1 MQGQLTNNHVELR
14 AVHTLLGKR
23 YYIPSYQRGYR
34 WTTKQV
40 TQLLDD
46 LLEFESK
53 KKGEFYCLQPIVV
66 VPLQV
71 GQRPQQWQDGEEPVY
86 EVIDG
91 QQRLTTIL
99 LILQYMKDK
108 QLPLNQLYELSY
120 QTRIGSSD
128 FLNNIRSKSEEE
140 AERNSDYW
148 HIYHAYRAIDDWFTN
163 KQQEID
169 PRCQSNKQQ
178 EIELIYQLLISNNE
192 LNNVRII
199 WYELG
204 QSEDKIDVFSRLNIG
219 KIPLTNAELI
229 KALFLRRS
237 NFADNLASLEQ
248 VQIAS
253 EWDSIENKLQN
264 SSFWTFVSGC
274 NSNYPNHI
282 ELIFDLIAGSK
293 QSKLTSFEYYT
304 EVLNALEV
312 SVSKIWLEVKQVFLR
327 LEEWYDNHELYHYI
341 GYLTSTGSSIREIYQ
356 LSFNKS
362 KAQFVQALKK
372 KIKDSFNNVILDDLE
387 YEPNNL
393 NTIRKVLILF
403 NIEAILSSS
412 KAYTRFPFDLYLLD
426 QWDVEHIRSRTEYSN
441 KLYQESVLRES
452 VSYFESKYELNEQ
465 EQELLSEIK
474 DLLLRMGNKK
484 GDAYQQDFK
493 ELFAKIQK
501 YFGEDKDLQEVNG
514 LGNLT
519 LLDSKTNRS
528 YGNSP
533 FVLKRQRIV
542 QNDKE
547 GVFTPIATKNVFLKY
562 YSHHATDILVWQ
574 DKDAE
579 DYMQSI
585 QELLSYYFPN
595 QQPE

>member
-46 LLEFESK
+46 LLEFERK
-53 KKGEFYCLQPIVV
+53 KRKGEFYCLQPIVV
-66 VPLQV
+66 VPLQG

-120 QTRIGSSD
+120 QTRVGSSD
-128 FLNNIRSKSEEE
+128 FLRNIRSKSEEE

-163 KQQEID
+163 KQQE
-169 PRCQSNKQQ
+169 
-178 EIELIYQLLISNNE
+178 EIELICQLLISKDK

-229 KALFLRRS
+229 KALFLRRG

-264 SSFWTFVSGC
+264 SSFWTFVSGH

-282 ELIFDLIAGSK
+282 ELIFDLIAESK
-293 QSKLTSFEYYT
+293 QSKQTSFEYYT
-304 EVLNALEV
+304 EVLNASKV
-312 SVSKIWLEVKQVFLR
+312 PVSKIWLEVKQVFLR

-341 GYLTSTGSSIREIYQ
+341 GYLTSMGSSISEIYQ
-356 LSFNKS
+356 LSLNKS
-362 KAQFVQALKK
+362 KAQFVQALKE

-387 YEPNNL
+387 YEPSNL
-393 NTIRKVLILF
+393 KTIRKVLLLF
-403 NIEAILSSS
+403 NIETILCSS

-426 QWDVEHIRSRTEYSN
+426 QWDVEHIRSRTEYSY
-441 KLYQESVLRES
+441 KLYQESVLSES

-474 DLLLRMGNKK
+474 DLLLRMGDKK
-484 GDAYQQDFK
+484 GDAYQQDFN

-501 YFGEDKDLQEVNG
+501 HFGEDKDLQKVNS

-542 QNDKE
+542 QNDKK
-547 GVFTPIATKNVFLKY
+547 GVFTPIATKNIFLKY

>member
-1 MQGQLTNNHVELR
+1 MQGQLTNNRVELR

-46 LLEFESK
+46 LLEFERNK
-53 KKGEFYCLQPIVV
+53 RKGEFYCLQPIVV
-66 VPLQV
+66 VPLQG
-71 GQRPQQWQDGEEPVY
+71 GQRPQQWQDGEESVY

-128 FLNNIRSKSEEE
+128 FLRNIRSKSEEE

-163 KQQEID
+163 KQQE
-169 PRCQSNKQQ
+169 
-178 EIELIYQLLISNNE
+178 EIELICQLLISKDK

-229 KALFLRRS
+229 KALFLRRG

-274 NSNYPNHI
+274 NSNYANHI
-282 ELIFDLIAGSK
+282 ELIFELIAGNK
-293 QSKLTSFEYYT
+293 QSKQTSFEYYT
-304 EVLNALEV
+304 EVLNASKV
-312 SVSKIWLEVKQVFLR
+312 PVSKIWLEVKQVFLR

-341 GYLTSTGSSIREIYQ
+341 GYLTSMGSSISEIYQ
-356 LSFNKS
+356 LSLNKS
-362 KAQFVQALKK
+362 KAQFVQALKE

-387 YEPNNL
+387 YEPSNL
-393 NTIRKVLILF
+393 KTIRKVLLLF
-403 NIEAILSSS
+403 NIETILCSS

-426 QWDVEHIRSRTEYSN
+426 QWDVEHIRSRTEYSY
-441 KLYQESVLRES
+441 KLYQESVLSES
-452 VSYFESKYELNEQ
+452 VSYFESKYELSEQ

-474 DLLLRMGNKK
+474 DLLPRMGNKK

-501 YFGEDKDLQEVNG
+501 YFGEDKDLQEVNA

>member
-46 LLEFESK
+46 LLEFERK
-53 KKGEFYCLQPIVV
+53 KGKGKGEFYCLQPIVV
-66 VPLQV
+66 VPLQG
-71 GQRPQQWQDGEEPVY
+71 GQRPQQWQDGEESVY

-108 QLPLNQLYELSY
+108 QHPLHQLYELSY

-128 FLNNIRSKSEEE
+128 FLRNIRSKSEEE

-163 KQQEID
+163 KQQE
-169 PRCQSNKQQ
+169 
-178 EIELIYQLLISNNE
+178 EIELICQLLISKDK

-229 KALFLRRS
+229 KALFLRRG

-274 NSNYPNHI
+274 NSNYANHI
-282 ELIFDLIAGSK
+282 ELIFELIAGNK
-293 QSKLTSFEYYT
+293 QSKQTSFEYYT
-304 EVLNALEV
+304 EVLNASKV
-312 SVSKIWLEVKQVFLR
+312 PVSKIWLEVKQVFLR

-341 GYLTSTGSSIREIYQ
+341 GYLTSMGSSISEIYQ
-356 LSFNKS
+356 LSLNKS
-362 KAQFVQALKK
+362 KAQFVQALKE

-387 YEPNNL
+387 YEPSNL
-393 NTIRKVLILF
+393 KTIRKVLLLF
-403 NIEAILSSS
+403 NIETILCSS

-426 QWDVEHIRSRTEYSN
+426 QWDVEHIRSRTEYSY
-441 KLYQESVLRES
+441 KLYQESVLSES

-474 DLLLRMGNKK
+474 DLLLRMGDKK
-484 GDAYQQDFK
+484 GDAYQQDFN

-501 YFGEDKDLQEVNG
+501 HFGEDKDLQKVNS

-542 QNDKE
+542 QNDKK
-547 GVFTPIATKNVFLKY
+547 GVFTPIATKNIFLKY

>member
-46 LLEFESK
+46 LLEFERK
-53 KKGEFYCLQPIVV
+53 KGKEKGEFYCLQPIVV
-66 VPLQV
+66 VPLQG
-71 GQRPQQWQDGEEPVY
+71 GQRPQQWQDGEESVY

-128 FLNNIRSKSEEE
+128 FLGNIRYKSEEE

-148 HIYHAYRAIDDWFTN
+148 HIYHAYRSIDDWFTN
-163 KQQEID
+163 NQQYIW
-169 PRCQSNKQQ
+169 P
-178 EIELIYQLLISNNE
+178 IYQLLISNDE

-229 KALFLRRS
+229 KALFLRRG

-264 SSFWTFVSGC
+264 SSFWTFVSGH

-282 ELIFDLIAGSK
+282 ELIFDLIAESK
-293 QSKLTSFEYYT
+293 QSKQTSFEYYT
-304 EVLNALEV
+304 EVLNASKV
-312 SVSKIWLEVKQVFLR
+312 PVSKIWLEVKQVFLR

-356 LSFNKS
+356 LSVNKS

-372 KIKDSFNNVILDDLE
+372 KIKDSFKDATLDDLE

-393 NTIRKVLILF
+393 EKIRKVLLLF
-403 NIEAILSSS
+403 NIETILSSS

-441 KLYQESVLRES
+441 KLYQESVLSES
-452 VSYFESKYELNEQ
+452 VSYFESKYELSEQ

-474 DLLLRMGNKK
+474 DLLPRMGNKK

-501 YFGEDKDLQEVNG
+501 YFGEDKDLQEVNA

>member
-1 MQGQLTNNHVELR
+1 MR
-14 AVHTLLGKR
+14 
-23 YYIPSYQRGYR
+23 
-34 WTTKQV
+34 
-40 TQLLDD
+40 
-46 LLEFESK
+46 
-53 KKGEFYCLQPIVV
+53 
-66 VPLQV
+66 
-71 GQRPQQWQDGEEPVY
+71 
-86 EVIDG
+86 
-91 QQRLTTIL
+91 
-99 LILQYMKDK
+99 
-108 QLPLNQLYELSY
+108 
-120 QTRIGSSD
+120 
-128 FLNNIRSKSEEE
+128 NIRSKSEEE

-148 HIYHAYRAIDDWFTN
+148 HIYHAYRAIDDWFTKN
-163 KQQEID
+163 QKY
-169 PRCQSNKQQ
+169 R
-178 EIELIYQLLISNNE
+178 LIYQLLIGNDE

-229 KALFLRRS
+229 KALFLRRG

-274 NSNYPNHI
+274 NSNYANHI
-282 ELIFDLIAGSK
+282 ELIFELIAGSK
-293 QSKLTSFEYYT
+293 QSKQTSFEYYT
-304 EVLNALEV
+304 EVLKASKTEVLNASKV
-312 SVSKIWLEVKQVFLR
+312 PVSKIWLEVKQVFLR

-341 GYLTSTGSSIREIYQ
+341 GYLTSTGSSISEIYQ
-356 LSFNKS
+356 LSLNKS
-362 KAQFVQALKK
+362 KAQFVQALKE

-387 YEPNNL
+387 YEPSNL
-393 NTIRKVLILF
+393 KTIRKVLLLF
-403 NIEAILSSS
+403 NIETILCSS
-412 KAYTRFPFDLYLLD
+412 KVYTRFPFDLYLLD
-426 QWDVEHIRSRTEYSN
+426 QWDVEHIRSRTEYSY
-441 KLYQESVLRES
+441 KLYQESVLSES

-474 DLLLRMGNKK
+474 DLLLRMGDKK
-484 GDAYQQDFK
+484 GDAYQQDFN

-501 YFGEDKDLQEVNG
+501 HFGEDRDLQEVNG

>member
-1 MQGQLTNNHVELR
+1 MQGQLTTNHVELR

-46 LLEFESK
+46 LFEFEFERK
-53 KKGEFYCLQPIVV
+53 EGKGKGEFYCLQPIVV
-66 VPLQV
+66 VPLQG
-71 GQRPQQWQDGEEPVY
+71 GQRPQQWQDGEESVY

-108 QLPLNQLYELSY
+108 QPPLNQLYELSY

-128 FLNNIRSKSEEE
+128 FLRNIRSKSEEE

-148 HIYHAYRAIDDWFTN
+148 HIYHAYRGIDDWFAN
-163 KQQEID
+163 KQQE
-169 PRCQSNKQQ
+169 
-178 EIELIYQLLISNNE
+178 EIELICQFLISKDK

-229 KALFLRRS
+229 KALFLRRD

-264 SSFWTFVSGC
+264 SSFGIFVSGC
-274 NSNYPNHI
+274 NSNYANHI

-293 QSKLTSFEYYT
+293 QSKQTSFEYYT
-304 EVLNALEV
+304 EVLNASKV
-312 SVSKIWLEVKQVFLR
+312 PISKIWLEVKQVFLR

-356 LSFNKS
+356 LSLNKS
-362 KAQFVQALKK
+362 KAQFVQALKE

-387 YEPNNL
+387 YEPSNL
-393 NTIRKVLILF
+393 KTIRKVLLLF
-403 NIEAILSSS
+403 NIETILCSS

-426 QWDVEHIRSRTEYSN
+426 QWDVEHIRSQTEYSN
-441 KLYQESVLRES
+441 KLYQESVLSES
-452 VSYFESKYELNEQ
+452 VSYFESKYELNDQ

-474 DLLLRMGNKK
+474 DVLLRMGDKK
-484 GDAYQQDFK
+484 GDAYQQDFNK
-493 ELFAKIQK
+493 LFGKIQK
-501 YFGEDKDLQEVNG
+501 HFGEDRDLQEVNG

>member
-46 LLEFESK
+46 LLEFERK
-53 KKGEFYCLQPIVV
+53 KRTGEFYCLQPIVV
-66 VPLQV
+66 VPLQG
-71 GQRPQQWQDGEEPVY
+71 GQRPQQWQDGEELVY

-99 LILQYMKDK
+99 LILRYMKDK

-120 QTRIGSSD
+120 QTRVGSSD
-128 FLNNIRSKSEEE
+128 FLRNIRSKSEEE

-148 HIYHAYRAIDDWFTN
+148 HIYHAYRTIDDWFTN
-163 KQQEID
+163 NQQYIW
-169 PRCQSNKQQ
+169 P
-178 EIELIYQLLISNNE
+178 IYQLLISNDE

-229 KALFLRRS
+229 KALFLRRG

-274 NSNYPNHI
+274 NSNYANHI

-293 QSKLTSFEYYT
+293 QSKQTSFEYYT
-304 EVLNALEV
+304 EVLKAPNV
-312 SVSKIWLEVKQVFLR
+312 PISKIWLEVKQVFLR

-341 GYLTSTGSSIREIYQ
+341 GYLTGTGSSIREIYQ

-362 KAQFVQALKK
+362 KAQFVQALKDE
-372 KIKDSFNNVILDDLE
+372 IKDSFNNVILKDLE

-393 NTIRKVLILF
+393 KTIRKVLLLF
-403 NIEAILSSS
+403 NIETILSSS

-426 QWDVEHIRSRTEYSN
+426 QWDVEHIRSRTEYSY
-441 KLYQESVLRES
+441 KLYQESVLSES
-452 VSYFESKYELNEQ
+452 VSYFESKYELSEQ

-474 DLLLRMGNKK
+474 DLLLRMGDKK
-484 GDAYQQDFK
+484 GDAYQQDFNK
-493 ELFAKIQK
+493 LFGKIQK
-501 YFGEDKDLQEVNG
+501 HFGEDRDLQEVNG

-542 QNDKE
+542 QNDKK

>member
-14 AVHTLLGKR
+14 AVQTLLGKR

-46 LLEFESK
+46 LLEFFKLK
-53 KKGEFYCLQPIVV
+53 KRKGEFYCLQPIVV
-66 VPLQV
+66 VPLQG

-108 QLPLNQLYELSY
+108 QLPLNELYELSY
-120 QTRIGSSD
+120 QTREGSSD
-128 FLNNIRSKSEEE
+128 FLSDIRSKSEDE
-140 AERNSDYW
+140 AGRNSDYW
-148 HIYHAYRAIDDWFTN
+148 HIYHAYRGIDDWFAN
-163 KQQEID
+163 NPKKIV
-169 PRCQSNKQQ
+169 P
-178 EIELIYQLLISNNE
+178 IYQLLISNDE
-192 LNNVRII
+192 QNNVRII

-229 KALFLRRS
+229 KALFLRRG

-282 ELIFDLIAGSK
+282 ELIFELIAGSK

-304 EVLNALEV
+304 EVLNSRNV
-312 SVSKIWLEVKQVFLR
+312 SISKIWLEVKQVFLR

-341 GYLTSTGSSIREIYQ
+341 GYLTCTGSKISEIYQ
-356 LSFNKS
+356 LSVNKS
-362 KAQFVQALKK
+362 KAQFVQALKD
-372 KIKDSFNNVILDDLE
+372 KIKTSFKNVPLDDLE
-387 YEPNNL
+387 YEPKNL
-393 NTIRKVLILF
+393 ATIRKVLLLF
-403 NIEAILSSS
+403 NIETILSSS

-441 KLYQESVLRES
+441 TRYQESVLREG
-452 VSYFESKYELNEQ
+452 VSYFESKYELNDQ
-465 EQELLSEIK
+465 DQELLSEIK
-474 DLLLRMGNKK
+474 DLLLRMGGKK
-484 GDAYQQDFK
+484 GDAYQEDFNK
-493 ELFAKIQK
+493 LFAKIQK
-501 YFGEDKDLQEVNG
+501 HFGEDKDLQEING

-528 YGNSP
+528 YGNRP

>member
-46 LLEFESK
+46 LLEFFKLK
-53 KKGEFYCLQPIVV
+53 KRKGEFYCLQPIVV
-66 VPLQV
+66 VPLQG

-108 QLPLNQLYELSY
+108 QLPLNELYELSY
-120 QTRIGSSD
+120 QTREGSSD
-128 FLNNIRSKSEEE
+128 FLSDIRSKSEDE
-140 AERNSDYW
+140 AGRNSDYW
-148 HIYHAYRAIDDWFTN
+148 HIYHAYRGIDDWFAN
-163 KQQEID
+163 NPKKIV
-169 PRCQSNKQQ
+169 P
-178 EIELIYQLLISNNE
+178 IYQLLISNDE
-192 LNNVRII
+192 QNNVRII

-229 KALFLRRS
+229 KALFLRRG

-282 ELIFDLIAGSK
+282 ELIFELIAGSK

-304 EVLNALEV
+304 EVLNSRNV
-312 SVSKIWLEVKQVFLR
+312 SISKIWLEVKQVFLR
-327 LEEWYDNHELYHYI
+327 LEEWYDNHELYHYV
-341 GYLTSTGSSIREIYQ
+341 GYLTCTGSSIREIYQ

-372 KIKDSFNNVILDDLE
+372 KIKDSFNNATLDDLE
-387 YEPNNL
+387 YEPKNL
-393 NTIRKVLILF
+393 VTIRKVLLLF
-403 NIEAILSSS
+403 NIETILSSS

-441 KLYQESVLRES
+441 MRYQESVLREC
-452 VSYFESKYELNEQ
+452 VSYFESKYEPNDQ
-465 EQELLSEIK
+465 DQELLSEIR

-484 GDAYQQDFK
+484 GDAYQQDFN

-501 YFGEDKDLQEVNG
+501 HFGEDKDLQKVNG

-528 YGNSP
+528 YGNRP

-542 QNDKE
+542 QNDKKS
-547 GVFTPIATKNVFLKY
+547 VFTPIATKNVFLKY

>member
-1 MQGQLTNNHVELR
+1 MQGQLTNNRVELR

-46 LLEFESK
+46 LLEFERNK
-53 KKGEFYCLQPIVV
+53 RKGEFYCLQPIVV
-66 VPLQV
+66 VPLQG
-71 GQRPQQWQDGEEPVY
+71 GQRPQQWQDGEESVY

-128 FLNNIRSKSEEE
+128 FLRNIRSKSEEE

-163 KQQEID
+163 KQQE
-169 PRCQSNKQQ
+169 
-178 EIELIYQLLISNNE
+178 EIELICQLLISKDK

-229 KALFLRRS
+229 KALFLRRG

-274 NSNYPNHI
+274 NSNYANHI
-282 ELIFDLIAGSK
+282 ELIFELIAGNK
-293 QSKLTSFEYYT
+293 QSKQTSFEYYT
-304 EVLNALEV
+304 EVLNASKV
-312 SVSKIWLEVKQVFLR
+312 PVSKIWLEVKQVFLR

-341 GYLTSTGSSIREIYQ
+341 GYLTSTGSSISEIYQ
-356 LSFNKS
+356 LSLNKS
-362 KAQFVQALKK
+362 KAQFVQALKE

-387 YEPNNL
+387 YEPSNL
-393 NTIRKVLILF
+393 KTIRKVLLLF
-403 NIEAILSSS
+403 NIETILCSS

-426 QWDVEHIRSRTEYSN
+426 QWDVEHIRSRTEYSY
-441 KLYQESVLRES
+441 KLYQESVLSES

-474 DLLLRMGNKK
+474 DLLLRMGDKK
-484 GDAYQQDFK
+484 GDAYQQDFN

-501 YFGEDKDLQEVNG
+501 HFGEDRDLQEVNG